1 MKNCNEC
8 SLCCKLLDVP
18 GIAAAGEWCPHCTPG
33 NKSGGCT
40 IHSKRPEICLG
51 FNCFWRAESWPD
63 ELRPDRC
70 KVIFEALPGVETILI
85 TIDPSQPDAWKKKEI
100 IEVMMKLVKKGR
112 PIVFKAT
119 NYSQMLLP
127 KGWTRHMVLHDIQ
140 TVLDWKEKN
149 K

>member
-1 MKNCNEC
+1 
-8 SLCCKLLDVP
+8 
-18 GIAAAGEWCPHCTPG
+18 
-33 NKSGGCT
+33 
-40 IHSKRPEICLG
+40 LG

-112 PIVFKAT
+112 PIVFNAT